1 MYVKIMEIK
10 KFIFISLLFLNF
22 IYGDIWIEKTH
33 QDFID
38 GFECHQFQNNL
49 ISWKLGGRIYS
60 PASGGLRIIGQDRDI
75 NDDGWPEM
83 VLTSFPEGKVY
94 IYWGSA
100 EGFNLNNYY
109 LITNL
114 QAGPQAVS
122 LIDIDENGY
131 LDALIGSYNGSGL
144 ASIHLSDNNGNISPI
159 PSDILSYLSDLVNQ
173 VTAGDINYD
182 GYLDIFVTTG
192 FQINI
197 YYGPGPFGG
206 RYPDKIL
213 QGSFMMQK
221 IELVDL
227 NYDTYLDI
235 ATISDAQSTTPKFI
249 IFWGPDFTNS
259 FVYSFPGGWDF
270 SIADLNND
278 GYLDV
283 VISSIG
289 SNADAILWGPNF
301 SQIQYLVGS
310 GNGNMSINE
319 VNGDEY
325 LDIVMNQRN
334 LNSVLI
340 YWGPTY
346 TNYFSLPGY
355 SGLHTLMIADWNRDS
370 YMDLLTGSISNYA
383 RLYWNSPQGF
393 DSLNFFEFPN
403 SSNDVIYE
411 DLGNLWNRLPY
422 ERYLSSIYN
431 TNNLAQLDSVKY
443 YGNFPNGVNVEMRS
457 SLDSL
462 NWSSWYIIQP
472 GQPYPPEGRYFQY
485 RLTFYLDYLQT
496 TKIKLDSIKF
506 FFSSSLLNIFP
517 DTSSYV
523 HPKDSVI
530 YKVKAVYTG
539 ETNEL
544 VYLFTSNTHPGW
556 FVKLTDTLGNLIDT
570 ILLIPNDTFDF
581 NLKIYSPE
589 YPSPFECDT
598 TYIKGYLISNPLK
611 RDSARIITKIT
622 GNISLKIEPDTEGVT
637 VPGVTIPYP
646 LRVINTGEFKDSILL
661 SYTNSSSGYI
671 SYITDST
678 GSQIINFVKTFPKDT
693 VKIILWV
700 TPLPA
705 TPDSQNL
712 TKVIARSS
720 WINSI
725 YDSALVMTYLYH
737 MPYLLVEPDTF
748 SYGNPGDNLKYRL
761 RVINNQESIDTI
773 NLSFHH
779 NQNWNARITDTLG
792 NLINKIYVPAKDTGF
807 IIFEISIPENSSGG
821 IRDTAFIKGVS
832 NNLSISDSARIITE
846 VKVSAA
852 VYIEPDQQK
861 EGAPGE
867 KIRYYLKVINSG
879 NSQDIINVYVL
890 QSNWA
895 ERIIYDSLTNMP
907 LNDNN
912 NDGYQD
918 VILAPLAF
926 QKIYVNVDIPQNAS
940 SEDNDVAII
949 RASSTN
955 NPSVW
960 DNANLFTQVKKV
972 FYSIILEPD
981 TEISI
986 PYNSSFLINLYSL
999 FQGNSNDYIELE
1011 YSFSGANLNIEL
1023 RDSQGLNPLIDNNH
1037 NGNIDL
1043 GVCEPS
1049 NKNYFS
1055 IYLRAP
1061 EFNYSISDTEDI
1073 CIIRLKGYLY
1083 SYNTLYDSAKIKINL
1098 IPPLYIFNYESPFDS
1113 KRGTNFFI
1121 SVPEDGKGNLE
1132 VYSRLG
1138 EKIITLFKNKPLK
1151 RGKHIIYW
1159 NGKNEKGNYVAPGV
1173 YIYVFEFKGEKI
1185 KKTITKK
1192 TSVKR

>member
-1 MYVKIMEIK
+1 CTTWSGEGYATIFFGSESGFDSIPPLTFYVGQAYGGSAIWDFNKDNWLDIIVFNSESNGLKIYYNIREYPY
-10 KFIFISLLFLNF
+10 FNENNF
-22 IYGDIWIEKTH
+22 QVIAS
-33 QDFID
+33 
-38 GFECHQFQNNL
+38 NL
-49 ISWKLGGRIYS
+49 GLG
-60 PASGGLRIIGQDRDI
+60 ASGGLVADLNFDENIDI
-75 NDDGWPEM
+75 WVN
-83 VLTSFPEGKVY
+83 
-94 IYWGSA
+94 
-100 EGFNLNNYY
+100 NNYGY
-109 LITNL
+109 QSYVIW
-114 QAGPQAVS
+114 GPQYT
-122 LIDIDENGY
+122 LY
-131 LDALIGSYNGSGL
+131 TPL
-144 ASIHLSDNNGNISPI
+144 P
-159 PSDILSYLSDLVNQ
+159 
-173 VTAGDINYD
+173 VTEDHH
-182 GYLDIFVTTG
+182 
-192 FQINI
+192 
-197 YYGPGPFGG
+197 
-206 RYPDKIL
+206 
-213 QGSFMMQK
+213 GSFME
-221 IELVDL
+221 IG
-227 NYDTYLDI
+227 NTYNR
-235 ATISDAQSTTPKFI
+235 AF
-249 IFWGPDFTNS
+249 
-259 FVYSFPGGWDF
+259 YEE
-270 SIADLNND
+270 
-278 GYLDV
+278 Y
-283 VISSIG
+283 ISSIFYLGPDSVINGGTVSWIADEPQG
-289 SNADAILWGPNF
+289 SKCEVYLRSGNS
-301 SQIQYLVGS
+301 SQIDTSWTDWVYIQNSGDSIPQNLFDKHYLQYKIIFS
-310 GNGNMSINE
+310 
-319 VNGDEY
+319 Y
-325 LDIVMNQRN
+325 LK
-334 LNSVLI
+334 
-340 YWGPTY
+340 PTY
-346 TNYFSLPGY
+346 VPKLEEISFN
-355 SGLHTLMIADWNRDS
+355 I
-370 YMDLLTGSISNYA
+370 LT
-383 RLYWNSPQGF
+383 SP
-393 DSLNFFEFPN
+393 P
-403 SSNDVIYE
+403 
-411 DLGNLWNRLPY
+411 
-422 ERYLSSIYN
+422 
-431 TNNLAQLDSVKY
+431 
-443 YGNFPNGVNVEMRS
+443 
-457 SLDSL
+457 
-462 NWSSWYIIQP
+462 
-472 GQPYPPEGRYFQY
+472 
-485 RLTFYLDYLQT
+485 
-496 TKIKLDSIKF
+496 
-506 FFSSSLLNIFP
+506 SLLNIFP

-539 ETNEL
+539 EANEL

-748 SYGNPGDNLKYRL
+748 SYGNPGDILKYRL

-861 EGAPGE
+861 EGFPGE

-940 SEDNDVAII
+940 SQDNDLAII

-1037 NGNIDL
+1037 NGDIDL

>member
-1 MYVKIMEIK
+1 MWIYFLIS
-10 KFIFISLLFLNF
+10 IF
-22 IYGDIWIEKTH
+22 WIETKYE
-33 QDFID
+33 DFID
-38 GFECHQFQNNL
+38 GKISDGLYVSKGIYQEQDSGCIEFVKRFDINNDGYFDL
-49 ISWKLGGRIYS
+49 TSADEAGPYIRIWLGSSSGYSPTNRIYL
-60 PASGGLRIIGQDRDI
+60 PRDRGGG
-75 NDDGWPEM
+75 
-83 VLTSFPEGKVY
+83 VF
-94 IYWGSA
+94 
-100 EGFNLNNYY
+100 
-109 LITNL
+109 
-114 QAGPQAVS
+114 
-122 LIDIDENGY
+122 
-131 LDALIGSYNGSGL
+131 
-144 ASIHLSDNNGNISPI
+144 
-159 PSDILSYLSDLVNQ
+159 
-173 VTAGDINYD
+173 
-182 GYLDIFVTTG
+182 
-192 FQINI
+192 
-197 YYGPGPFGG
+197 
-206 RYPDKIL
+206 
-213 QGSFMMQK
+213 
-221 IELVDL
+221 
-227 NYDTYLDI
+227 
-235 ATISDAQSTTPKFI
+235 
-249 IFWGPDFTNS
+249 
-259 FVYSFPGGWDF
+259 
-270 SIADLNND
+270 IADLNLDTYPELIHSGHELSYATIFWGSPSGPSPGNYTTLYAGKCEAIYCDDINKD
-278 GYLDV
+278 GWLDIILPGRDPTGIWIYYGSRNGYSNYLYIPFGEWIEHNVEIADLNKDGWKDMIFILSESGRGMIIYWGPNNTYRMEILPISLTSTHGLSV
-283 VISSIG
+283 ADLDKNGWLDLVISAYRYSIQ
-289 SNADAILWGPNF
+289 SAILWG
-301 SQIQYLVGS
+301 S
-310 GNGNMSINE
+310 
-319 VNGDEY
+319 
-325 LDIVMNQRN
+325 
-334 LNSVLI
+334 
-340 YWGPTY
+340 
-346 TNYFSLPGY
+346 
-355 SGLHTLMIADWNRDS
+355 
-370 YMDLLTGSISNYA
+370 SN
-383 RLYWNSPQGF
+383 GF
-393 DSLNFFEFPN
+393 DSIPPTIITTGYSSGGSAAWDFNKDNLLDIIFFRISYQKPKIYYNTGTYPYFNDTNSQEITPLTFWATGGFVGDFNFDGDIDIWLNNRADYSYVIWGPNWTNYTSLPVSSDLHGSFMEIGNTYNRAFYEEYISSIFYLGPDSVINGGTVSWIADEPQGSKCEVYLRSGN
-403 SSNDVIYE
+403 SSQIDTSWTDWVYIQNSGDSIPQ
-411 DLGNLWNRLPY
+411 NLF
-422 ERYLSSIYN
+422 
-431 TNNLAQLDSVKY
+431 DKH
-443 YGNFPNGVNVEMRS
+443 
-457 SLDSL
+457 
-462 NWSSWYIIQP
+462 
-472 GQPYPPEGRYFQY
+472 
-485 RLTFYLDYLQT
+485 YLQY
-496 TKIKLDSIKF
+496 KIIFSYLKPTYVPKLEEISFNILT
-506 FFSSSLLNIFP
+506 SPPSLLNIFP

-622 GNISLKIEPDTEGVT
+622 GNISLKIEPDTESVT

-807 IIFEISIPENSSGG
+807 IIFEISIPENSPGG

-940 SEDNDVAII
+940 SQDNDLAII

-1023 RDSQGLNPLIDNNH
+1023 RDSQGLNPLIDNNQ